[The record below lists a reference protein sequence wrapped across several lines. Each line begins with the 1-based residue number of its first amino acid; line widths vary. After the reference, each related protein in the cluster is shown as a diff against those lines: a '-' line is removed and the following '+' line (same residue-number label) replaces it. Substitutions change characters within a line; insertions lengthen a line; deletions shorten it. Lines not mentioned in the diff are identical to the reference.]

1 MKFKADFPCHS
12 SHFPAPSFQLQSV
25 ALTHVG
31 SECWMPAEHPRPG
44 QKPCGGGGLQPRGET
59 CPRNGPEPLQAA
71 AHHSWELHGPGVI
84 PCAITVSTWP
94 RSAAVMLD
102 WPGHSFQGPQ
112 KNMGSFE
119 ALKGALNAFLLW
131 TFLLQQVKKLKNT
144 IIGSSSSFQ
153 LLIPLPH
160 TLTSL
165 LHTCKEKQFS
175 ELK

>member
-1 MKFKADFPCHS
+1 
-12 SHFPAPSFQLQSV
+12 
-25 ALTHVG
+25 
-31 SECWMPAEHPRPG
+31 
-44 QKPCGGGGLQPRGET
+44 
-59 CPRNGPEPLQAA
+59 
-71 AHHSWELHGPGVI
+71 
-84 PCAITVSTWP
+84 
-94 RSAAVMLD
+94 MLD

-119 ALKGALNAFLLW
+119 ALTGDLNAFLLW